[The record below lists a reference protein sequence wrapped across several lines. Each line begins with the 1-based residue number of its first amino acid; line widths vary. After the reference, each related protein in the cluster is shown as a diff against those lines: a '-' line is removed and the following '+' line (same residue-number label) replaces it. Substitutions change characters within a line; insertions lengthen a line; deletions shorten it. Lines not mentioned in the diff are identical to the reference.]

1 MSFPDSLLYDKKN
14 CWVKIEDNIAKIGL
28 TDKAAESVKEFV
40 FIEMP
45 EEGKKVSKGEDL
57 LAVEAVKWSGHIESP
72 LSGEV
77 VKTNDEVFDDPS
89 LINKDPYKNW
99 IVKLKVDNLKEKEE
113 LLSAEQR
120 KNLE

>member
-1 MSFPDSLLYDKKN
+1 MGFPDSLLYDKKY

-45 EEGKKVSKGEDL
+45 EKGKKVSKGEDL
-57 LAVEAVKWSGHIESP
+57 FSVEAVKWSGHIEAP
-72 LSGEV
+72 ISGEV
-77 VKTNDEVFDDPS
+77 IETNDEVYDDPS
-89 LINKDPYKNW
+89 LINKEPYKYW
-99 IVKLKVDNLKEKEE
+99 IVKLKVDNLKEKEG
-113 LLSAEQR
+113 LLNAEQR